1 MQCLDT
7 EQGNRLIHYLKP
19 NHQRRNQKMNNVQ
32 LVGRVAVEPKL
43 RTTTKGKADMR
54 LVIAVH
60 GYWDRKAKEMT
71 TDFIPVKFWA
81 QETTRCQHLV
91 KGSLIAVTGR
101 VAVSQYPAKNG
112 HEIEYVTEIIGESV
126 QFLAKPKSAM
136 ETTAKSA
143 GNHAKKAVAR

>member
-1 MQCLDT
+1 
-7 EQGNRLIHYLKP
+7 
-19 NHQRRNQKMNNVQ
+19 MNNVQ

-43 RTTTKGKADMR
+43 RTTMKGKPYMR
-54 LVIAVH
+54 LVIAVP

-81 QETTRCQHLV
+81 QEATRCQHLM

-112 HEIEYVTEIIGESV
+112 NEVEYVTEIIGESV
-126 QFLAKPKSAM
+126 QFLAKPKTAM
-136 ETTAKSA
+136 ETTAKSAAA